1 MERKLVEV
9 ERGNVVLEIPEDYV
23 QRYIDRGFNLLDK
36 NGKVIKASIP
46 NDVGTLQK
54 AFVEHTEEIKKLK
67 AELAQLKEQEKE
79 KPKVGRKKKSE

>member
-46 NDVGTLQK
+46 NDIGTLQK
-54 AFVEHTEEIKKLK
+54 AFVEHIEEIKELRAK
-67 AELAQLKEQEKE
+67 LAQLKEQD
-79 KPKVGRKKKSE
+79 KPKVGRKRKSE